1 MVDGGI
7 VTISFVVVVVPLPPP
22 RGSITVTAKLSD
34 TVFSSSSSGS
44 QQTGCVASMTGPVS
58 ENSEAGVEE
67 AEEAT
72 TIKDE
77 LSLGGSATPP
87 STSID
92 SLCSTVDVD
101 RSGELLTLDG
111 EQGDVTRST
120 ESELQSVVVVVVFGA
135 APADGGVVTVAAG
148 ADSVSK
154 KDPETEEKCI
164 GVNDISLTFG
174 K

>member
-120 ESELQSVVVVVVFGA
+120 ESELQSVVVVFGA

-154 KDPETEEKCI
+154 KDPEKKEKCI